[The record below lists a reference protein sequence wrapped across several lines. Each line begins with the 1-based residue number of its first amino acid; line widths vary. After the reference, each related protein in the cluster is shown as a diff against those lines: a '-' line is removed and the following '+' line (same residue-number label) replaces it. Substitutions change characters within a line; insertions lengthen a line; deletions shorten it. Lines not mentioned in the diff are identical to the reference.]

1 MSDIAIFRQP
11 SRFPEREQIAAD
23 FTRGSNRPHFQELP

>member
-1 MSDIAIFRQP
+1 MGIVQQP
-11 SRFPEREQIAAD
+11 SRFPGREQIAAD